1 MPQRDSVL
9 DELKADT
16 VLIEKAKSLPN
27 VEIHT
32 SCAVKEISGDG
43 TKVTGLIVENR
54 QTGEIADYIEDG
66 VFVQIGLT
74 PNSGLFATQV
84 PVTSHGEIVVDDCC
98 RTATKDVYAAGDVT
112 TVPYKQIAIAIGEGA
127 KAALSAFN
135 DRIRR
140 R

>member
-1 MPQRDSVL
+1 MAVVGGGNSGIEAAIDLSGICRNVTVFEFL

-54 QTGEIADYIEDG
+54 QTG
-66 VFVQIGLT
+66 
-74 PNSGLFATQV
+74 
-84 PVTSHGEIVVDDCC
+84 DC
-98 RTATKDVYAAGDVT
+98 
-112 TVPYKQIAIAIGEGA
+112 
-127 KAALSAFN
+127 
-135 DRIRR
+135 
-140 R
+140 